1 MRNFV
6 TQKLRAV
13 MHRVSMP
20 QVIMESVE
28 LQMTGLLLNCTIGG
42 NMFLL
47 VALSL
52 MKIVNTHGVPQGS
65 VLGPLLSLFYNND
78 FSNCSKLFDFLI
90 FAVGT
95 NSFYSNRS
103 I

>member
-1 MRNFV
+1 M
-6 TQKLRAV
+6 
-13 MHRVSMP
+13 MHRVSVP

-28 LQMTGLLLNCTIGG
+28 LQTTGLLLICTIGG

-78 FSNCSKLFDFLI
+78 FSNCSKLFYFLI